1 MLMIWVARGGNRRN
15 RSLSSFSLPP
25 SLPPS
30 LPDCAQRLPQD
41 LGRCARPTKPHAT
54 MGVSASHRALA
65 ARRSPWDEPIERVK
79 RPPEAVKLL
88 NTLPPFP
95 ISSLPGQKFF
105 LSGLLQK
112 TMFRRSK
119 LSIWWGRWPE
129 VVGGGRRWLAGGT
142 EFYLRFRRRRPSI
155 WGKVWEKDLFF
166 IIFLLFIST
175 KKSCV
180 LCVLLGGFG
189 RAVTYLSLILI
200 LS

>member
-88 NTLPPFP
+88 NTLPAFP
-95 ISSLPGQKFF
+95 LSSRS
-105 LSGLLQK
+105 LSQARNLQK
-112 TMFRRSK
+112 TMFRQSK
-119 LSIWWGRWPE
+119 LSIYFGFGGK
-129 VVGGGRRWLAGGT
+129 VVGGGWRWLAGGT
-142 EFYLRFRRRRPSI
+142 GEDHRF
-155 WGKVWEKDLFF
+155 GEKMA
-166 IIFLLFIST
+166 S
-175 KKSCV
+175 
-180 LCVLLGGFG
+180 
-189 RAVTYLSLILI
+189 RARQA
-200 LS
+200 